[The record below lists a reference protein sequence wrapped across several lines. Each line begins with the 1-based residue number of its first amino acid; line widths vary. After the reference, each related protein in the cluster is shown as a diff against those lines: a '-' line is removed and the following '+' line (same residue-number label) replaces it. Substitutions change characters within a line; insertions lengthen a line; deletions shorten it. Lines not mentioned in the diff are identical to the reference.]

1 MSRTNLPPYRTAYR
15 VMRVSGTTTTKV
27 CQHRFER
34 VAQWCA
40 GRYDRRTGTG
50 IRHYVYPAV
59 TA

>member
-1 MSRTNLPPYRTAYR
+1 MNGVNLPPYRP
-15 VMRVSGTTTTKV
+15 GTTATKV

-59 TA
+59 TS